1 MRGQTGGTRQE
12 GGEVGNAGKRES
24 KSMREPELERA
35 REGEGEN
42 RERNL
47 DRLDDRKIYNAKS
60 ER

>member
-1 MRGQTGGTRQE
+1 M
-12 GGEVGNAGKRES
+12 V
-24 KSMREPELERA
+24 KSRREPELERA